1 MVKEGTKE
9 GRNRRKLSPHL
20 AVVIMIFIYR
30 GIWETRGN
38 LQGYQFNAVIGHWKP
53 FTYNLIN
60 DTNRKIIQAEGFV
73 IDVMNYLKKHLNFTL
88 NLTFKE
94 RWTDIVEMV
103 HKQQVDLAAT
113 GFSQTLKRSTLVD
126 FSFPLTSIS
135 LRLVHVLWARKFK
148 KVQAK
153 KTRELK

>member
-1 MVKEGTKE
+1 
-9 GRNRRKLSPHL
+9 
-20 AVVIMIFIYR
+20 
-30 GIWETRGN
+30 
-38 LQGYQFNAVIGHWKP
+38 
-53 FTYNLIN
+53 
-60 DTNRKIIQAEGFV
+60 
-73 IDVMNYLKKHLNFTL
+73 MNYLKKHLNFTL

-135 LRLVHVLWARKFK
+135 LRFVHSSVLKSE
-148 KVQAK
+148 KVQFMK
-153 KTRELK
+153 VFFNLFYNCTNFEPVWPEMG